1 MLILY
6 IVMSC
11 ASLALFFFDKW
22 AAQSG
27 AWRIPELW
35 LHFVELIGGWPGAL
49 LGAQVFKHKRQ
60 KSSYMMILYGISI
73 LHVVFWVWYLTK
85 S

>member
-11 ASLALFFFDKW
+11 ASFALFFFDKW

-35 LHFVELIGGWPGAL
+35 PLRRTDWRMAWSTIGCPSIQAQKTKVFLHDDL
-49 LGAQVFKHKRQ
+49 
-60 KSSYMMILYGISI
+60 
-73 LHVVFWVWYLTK
+73 VWD
-85 S
+85 